1 MEKKKTWVCLGINNN
16 RNCSHSINRFFVLH
30 LFYYIALTY
39 LFVFSSILFFGVG
52 YMEWNY
58 KDKREEFG
66 EGINKLVKMKSN
78 KNNEKRMRK

>member
-1 MEKKKTWVCLGINNN
+1 
-16 RNCSHSINRFFVLH
+16 
-30 LFYYIALTY
+30 
-39 LFVFSSILFFGVG
+39 
-52 YMEWNY
+52 MEWNY